1 MKIANIVG
9 ARPNFMKIAP
19 IHRRMQRANGFEP
32 ILIHTGQHYD
42 EKMSK
47 TFFIDLEMPQP
58 DVYLGV
64 GSGTHAEQTAAVL
77 VKMEKILIEHKPDLI
92 IVVGDVNSTIAAS
105 MAAAKLHIPIAHVEA
120 GLRSF
125 DRTMPEEINR
135 ILTDAISDY
144 LFVTEQSGLDNLKA
158 EGVADDKVFFVGNC
172 MIDSLVEHLDK
183 ASQLNTLDQYHLSP
197 KSYAVATLHRPS
209 NVDDIA
215 VLGKIFSTFEVIQQ
229 DMPIIFPIHPR
240 TRKNILEFELSIG
253 GDSVLGN
260 KNLHLVEP
268 LGYLEFLKL
277 EKNAAVVV
285 TDSGG
290 VQEETTYLGVP
301 CLTVRPN
308 TERPVTITNGTNTLV
323 GLDPD
328 RVIEL
333 ADKYLNGRPTGSDR
347 PILWDGSTAPRI
359 VKALNKFF
367 SIDYAETEESGNL
380 TEMKQRVDSPAV

>member
-135 ILTDAISDY
+135 ILTDTISDY

-240 TRKNILEFELSIG
+240 TRKMLNTFGLEDQVAAMSNL
-253 GDSVLGN
+253 VLT
-260 KNLHLVEP
+260 EP
-268 LGYLEFLKL
+268 LGYLPFLQL
-277 EKNAAVVV
+277 MSQARLMI

-290 VQEETTYLGVP
+290 IQEETTFLQVP
-301 CLTVRPN
+301 CLTLRQN
-308 TERPVTITNGTNTLV
+308 TERPVTVAQGTNQLV
-323 GLDPD
+323 GMEPD
-328 RVIEL
+328 KIL
-333 ADKYLNGRPTGSDR
+333 AGYNHAMNSSFEEATIP
-347 PILWDGSTAPRI
+347 PLWDGAASDRI
-359 VKALNKFF
+359 VSKIRELLN
-367 SIDYAETEESGNL
+367 
-380 TEMKQRVDSPAV
+380 